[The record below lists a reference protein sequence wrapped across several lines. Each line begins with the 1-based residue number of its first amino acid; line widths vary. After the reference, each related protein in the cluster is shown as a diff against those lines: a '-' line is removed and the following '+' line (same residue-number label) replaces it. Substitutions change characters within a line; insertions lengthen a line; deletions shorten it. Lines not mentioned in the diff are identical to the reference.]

1 METIGI
7 ISSVIAAITGILSI
21 WYTKR
26 MSKGNIRRRIE
37 KKQKEISEIDNQLS
51 RKFGLNDNGYGR
63 TITSLDKR
71 KEKLLS
77 EIEELNKEL

>member
-26 MSKGNIRRRIE
+26 MSKSNIRRRIE
-37 KKQKEISEIDNQLS
+37 KKQKEISDIDIQLS

-63 TITSLDKR
+63 TLTLLDKR

-77 EIEELNKEL
+77 EIEDLNKEL

>member
-7 ISSVIAAITGILSI
+7 IASVIAAITGILSI

-37 KKQKEISEIDNQLS
+37 KKQKEISEIDNQLC
-51 RKFGLNDNGYGR
+51 RRFGLNDNGYGR

-71 KEKLLS
+71 KAKLLS

>member
-37 KKQKEISEIDNQLS
+37 KKQKQISEIDNQLS

-77 EIEELNKEL
+77 EIEDLNKEL

>member
-77 EIEELNKEL
+77 KIEDLNKEL

>member
-21 WYTKR
+21 WYTKS